1 MCIIIIL
8 PSLVLT
14 TGMYRKPPIISPGPI
29 FAQRINF
36 LGLLSGGLIFGGA
49 YIRRE
54 IFVKKID
61 GAVIGWHF
69 VSQIN
74 EP

>member
-1 MCIIIIL
+1 MQI
-8 PSLVLT
+8 
-14 TGMYRKPPIISPGPI
+14 YHKPPIISPGLI
-29 FAQRINF
+29 FAQLVNF
-36 LGLLSGGLIFGGA
+36 LGLLSGGLTFGGA

-61 GAVIGWHF
+61 GAVFGWHF
-69 VSQIN
+69 VSQNN